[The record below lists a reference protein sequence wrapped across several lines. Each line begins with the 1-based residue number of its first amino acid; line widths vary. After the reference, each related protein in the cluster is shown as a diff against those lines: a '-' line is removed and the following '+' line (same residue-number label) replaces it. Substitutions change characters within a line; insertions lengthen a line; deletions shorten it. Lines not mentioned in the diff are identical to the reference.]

1 MIMMVDETSA
11 SLSNMSHRSQPI
23 AATHS
28 NLVKYESMT
37 DPKFELVCDELQ
49 QMVDNIVES

>member
-28 NLVKYESMT
+28 NLVKFESMT